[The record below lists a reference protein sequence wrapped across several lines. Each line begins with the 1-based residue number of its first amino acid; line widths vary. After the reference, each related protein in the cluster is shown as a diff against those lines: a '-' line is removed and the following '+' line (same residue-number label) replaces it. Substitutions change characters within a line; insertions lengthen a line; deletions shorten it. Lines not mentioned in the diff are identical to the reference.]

1 MDTGKKDYRGK
12 KDNNGAV
19 RMGDAIGTTDAI
31 AQLNALADAS
41 APADEPRYDLEKV
54 TRSMARRAAGDCGP
68 YHGVGGVA
76 CEASGEA
83 LA

>member
-1 MDTGKKDYRGK
+1 MDTEK

-68 YHGVGGVA
+68 YHGVGGGRAKQVA
-76 CEASGEA
+76 KR
-83 LA
+83 

>member
-1 MDTGKKDYRGK
+1 MDTGK

-54 TRSMARRAAGDCGP
+54 TRSMAWRAAGDCGP
-68 YHGVGGVA
+68 YHGVGGGA